1 MKYEDHIKEREAR
14 SPALRAAYD
23 EALEE
28 LAFARQLI
36 RARAA
41 AGLTQTELAERVSMK
56 QPNIARLEGG
66 TYQPSVATLQRLAE
80 ALNVRFEVTAD
91 SGLRILQPVGVRG

>member
-1 MKYEDHIKEREAR
+1 MKYEDYIREREAR
-14 SPALRAAYD
+14 SPAFRAAYE
-23 EALEE
+23 EAMEE

-41 AGLTQTELAERVSMK
+41 AGLTQSELAERVGMK

-66 TYQPSVATLQRLAE
+66 NYQPSVATLQRLAA
-80 ALNVRFEVTAD
+80 ALNVRFEVSAE
-91 SGLRILQPVGVRG
+91 SGLRILEPVV